1 MFWKNVPTEGERF
14 RQELYHKWEIQ
25 WGIDISTCEQDSE
38 AERLFMDFFK
48 TIYHETEAKSEKNR
62 RMNFVFKGLFILCLF
77 LISASLVVVPCLA
90 IAGKFAIPI
99 SNATEE
105 HTVTIADLTFLNA
118 QIFLAG
124 GTLLFAINKI
134 INVKKYQKTWVR
146 HSSALYK
153 YQLAMFYYLLGS
165 IPAKNFS
172 SDGIQT
178 PNPDNSPE
186 SLRLRNAFKERV
198 FEILGG
204 NLQKVSYNLE
214 KREKDLMEDLREFLQ
229 R

>member
-38 AERLFMDFFK
+38 AERFFMDFFK

-99 SNATEE
+99 SNATEDRKS
-105 HTVTIADLTFLNA
+105 V
-118 QIFLAG
+118 
-124 GTLLFAINKI
+124 
-134 INVKKYQKTWVR
+134 V
-146 HSSALYK
+146 
-153 YQLAMFYYLLGS
+153 
-165 IPAKNFS
+165 
-172 SDGIQT
+172 
-178 PNPDNSPE
+178 
-186 SLRLRNAFKERV
+186 
-198 FEILGG
+198 
-204 NLQKVSYNLE
+204 
-214 KREKDLMEDLREFLQ
+214 
-229 R
+229 

>member
-134 INVKKYQKTWVR
+134 INVKKIPGNMGTSQFCVVQISTCNVLLPARLHSCKKFLIRR
-146 HSSALYK
+146 HTNTKSR
-153 YQLAMFYYLLGS
+153 Q
-165 IPAKNFS
+165 FS
-172 SDGIQT
+172 
-178 PNPDNSPE
+178 
-186 SLRLRNAFKERV
+186 
-198 FEILGG
+198 
-204 NLQKVSYNLE
+204 
-214 KREKDLMEDLREFLQ
+214 
-229 R
+229 